1 MSKSTHDEN
10 LKEKKMTKRSFID
23 RRSGEDR
30 RKKYS
35 LDYFESDGKERR
47 IKEERR
53 QQGERRRKEY
63 SSDYSEN
70 DGKEKRGKEERRKQ
84 GERRVNPES

>member
-1 MSKSTHDEN
+1 MSKLTHDRKMK
-10 LKEKKMTKRSFID
+10 KEKMRKRSIVD
-23 RRSGEDR
+23 RRSGDDR

-53 QQGERRRKEY
+53 QLGERRSGLK
-63 SSDYSEN
+63 
-70 DGKEKRGKEERRKQ
+70 
-84 GERRVNPES
+84 